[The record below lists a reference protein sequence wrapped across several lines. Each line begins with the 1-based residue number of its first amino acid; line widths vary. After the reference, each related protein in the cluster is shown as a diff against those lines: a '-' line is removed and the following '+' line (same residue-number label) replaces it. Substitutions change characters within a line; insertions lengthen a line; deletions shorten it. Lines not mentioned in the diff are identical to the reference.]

1 VNLRA
6 ALWAAVEALEV
17 GDYDHCAVVFFGL
30 LGAVPEH
37 ARAVPPPAAPQPLL
51 GTDGRACVR
60 VAGDP

>member
-37 ARAVPPPAAPQPLL
+37 ARAVPLPPRRNLCSEPTGGLAFEWP
-51 GTDGRACVR
+51 
-60 VAGDP
+60 GDP